1 MIPFIV
7 TKVSNVKVMAIEMQ
21 HINQRIRWYSKTL
34 LERYIPKKSDTWKS
48 QLTLAIIFMPFKNF
62 KEESVVHS
70 KKD

>member
-1 MIPFIV
+1 
-7 TKVSNVKVMAIEMQ
+7 MQ
-21 HINQRIRWYSKTL
+21 HINQRIHWYSKTL